1 MENEEF
7 SEEEEDEVP
16 GRSMTSQQQGK
27 ALQSTDQVKDI
38 VKYLMMY
45 AGDASKVL
53 RALNKLLVIVT
64 LMIEN

>member
-1 MENEEF
+1 MTAVENEEF

-16 GRSMTSQQQGK
+16 GKLTTSQQGK
-27 ALQSTDQVKDI
+27 PLQSTDQVKDI

-53 RALNKLLVIVT
+53 RALNKLLVP
-64 LMIEN
+64 